1 MTLIEHYF
9 PDLSPLQL
17 QQFAALEGL
26 YQTWNAQ
33 IMSFLEKIPITF
45 TNDTYCIR

>member
-1 MTLIEHYF
+1 MTLIEQYF

-17 QQFAALEGL
+17 QQFADLEGL

-33 IMSFLEKIPITF
+33 INVISRK
-45 TNDTYCIR
+45 DTDHFYERHVLH